1 MIVYPCD
8 PYLVVYTDCN
18 PQKMLATM
26 VSVVDLS
33 PALLMSWM
41 ANAAICLFYMIED
54 MNVYNYIDY
63 VDTF

>member
-1 MIVYPCD
+1 
-8 PYLVVYTDCN
+8 
-18 PQKMLATM
+18 MLATM

-54 MNVYNYIDY
+54 MNVYNYIEY